1 MNLEKYKSEMNG
13 KYPDRAV
20 TEIALSR
27 AKREAEKPKGQLL
40 KNIGAFGLSAAVLVG
55 AFFGAGAVRSLFKD
69 INRQEAEETTITEG
83 ISETDPVITETNEQ
97 DGRIIATDEYLAAT
111 PLSNPK
117 YTVKANT
124 PDGKVSLDEHTTIEE
139 MLACGVPV
147 VTEDGLLG
155 TEYLCEA
162 FRKYRNYENFEFII
176 ADTLEG
182 ANRYSYYNYTTNK
195 SDYREGYEDNVLY
208 RVYKHKYGQSITTYS
223 GLGGNSFA
231 ELRAGDMEGAAA
243 IVLDNFYNSE
253 MLDNVGIIT
262 TYDTYGV
269 TGFDKEVRKQ
279 MYFDDLTVSE
289 DTRMPDIVNI
299 IYNGECYGKYRMNLF
314 LEKIENGAQY
324 AGVQYTDITTT
335 DEYDER
341 VYSIEYCNG
350 VYSIFTMTDGLDGK
364 FDTRYFD
371 GYAVTDGVVV
381 FDNGEVKY
389 TFMLS
394 ENVEADVEKYGD
406 NLREELNMWYPNNN
420 AVDHLKLI
428 HDFEY
433 TRTLYKAAVEDLLVI
448 NEEQSKDGYNALE
461 VEIYSAGDYQEAELK
476 LDMSKDRVIG
486 TSNNG
491 SRFILN
497 SVMIFRRGD
506 EEPIVTLGTDGRFYV
521 MYTDAQLEALKN
533 SGRYM
538 SIHLYENDGMVEQT
552 WLVDM
557 DYYDEF

>member
-1 MNLEKYKSEMNG
+1 MNG

-20 TEIALSR
+20 TEITLSR
-27 AKREAEKPKGQLL
+27 AKREIEKPKGQLL

-55 AFFGAGAVRSLFKD
+55 AFFGAGAVSSLFKD
-69 INRQEAEETTITEG
+69 INTQESEETTVTEE
-83 ISETDPVITETNEQ
+83 ISEANPVILETEEQ
-97 DGRIIATDEYLAAT
+97 DGRITATDEILAAT

-124 PDGKVSLDEHTTIEE
+124 PDGKVSLDEHTTVEE

-162 FRKYRNYENFEFII
+162 FRKYRNYESFEFII

-182 ANRYSYYNYTTNK
+182 ANRYSYYNYSVKKT
-195 SDYREGYEDNVLY
+195 EGGTWYTEDVLY

-223 GLGGNSFA
+223 GLVGNIFA
-231 ELRAGDMEGAAA
+231 ELRTGDMEGAAA
-243 IVLDNFYNSE
+243 VVLDNFYNSG

-314 LEKIENGAQY
+314 LEKIENGTQY

-364 FDTRYFD
+364 FDTQYFD
-371 GYAVTDGVVV
+371 GYAVTDNMVA
-381 FDNGEVKY
+381 FDNGKVKY

-394 ENVEADVEKYGD
+394 ENVEADVKKYGD
-406 NLREELNMWYPNNN
+406 NLREELNMWYPHDN

-428 HDFEY
+428 YDFEY
-433 TRTLYKAAVEDLLVI
+433 TKTLYKATVEDLLVI

-461 VEIYSAGDYQEAELK
+461 VEIYSAGASQSVELK
-476 LDMSKDRVIG
+476 LDMSKDRVLG

-497 SVMIFRRGD
+497 SVTLYRRD
-506 EEPIVTLGTDGRFYV
+506 NDEPIVTLGTDGRFYV
-521 MYTDAQLEALKN
+521 MFTDAQLENLKN
-533 SGRYM
+533 NGRYM
-538 SIHLYENDGMVEQT
+538 SIMPYENDRMVEQT